1 MFKTLFILAIGI
13 AVGYSYGWT
22 DAQENEKHV
31 ADRLLERIGGET
43 RSRMGNDVDTR
54 FQTSDL
60 K

>member
-1 MFKTLFILAIGI
+1 MFKTLLILAVGI

-43 RSRMGNDVDTR
+43 RSRMGNDVDAR
-54 FQTSDL
+54 IQTSDL
-60 K
+60 R